1 VATAL
6 SRQSDRWLIAV
17 NDSSTDVPPAPAEG
31 RDPGLGG
38 FGLYLV
44 ADLSAAHG
52 WFLMRGSKSVWA
64 VVEEDDVERTG

>member
-1 VATAL
+1 MCIRD
-6 SRQSDRWLIAV
+6 S
-17 NDSSTDVPPAPAEG
+17 SSTDVPPALAEG

-52 WFLMRGSKSVWA
+52 WFLQRGQKSVWA
-64 VVEEDDVERTG
+64 VVHADAVG